1 MANHTDSVG
10 FFAAE
15 VLDQTAAGQPHKTAI
30 ITKDETLSFAALT
43 QRVRALAGHLQ
54 EEGVGQGDR
63 VGVLLPNSAAIPLS
77 YFATQKI
84 GAVTVILDAR
94 LKGKELEG
102 VLKDAD
108 LKLLVI
114 HAHLY
119 PELQEVFKAAA
130 PVPVWIVGGDGE
142 RSFERR
148 FAPPARA
155 AVLPRLNPDD
165 DALILYTSGT
175 TGEPKGVVLS
185 YRNLAQYPRVMR
197 EMGVTDAST
206 VRGCI
211 LPMSHIVGPVVC
223 NELAERGYTLVIF
236 DQINPITILEGIQK
250 YRVSV
255 FESMPIVF
263 QLLLGV
269 KNLSSYDTSS
279 MKIAAMM
286 GTSIPLPLLRA
297 FQAAQPHVKV
307 IQGYGLTE
315 TSPMITLVEPA
326 KAEEKVGSIGRAVPG
341 VEVRIVDESGKELGV
356 DEPGEII
363 TRGPHVMKGY
373 FRRPDATAQRIRDGW
388 LYTGDVGKRGADGYF
403 YHLGRRDDMIITGG
417 LNVYPAEVE
426 NMIYNF
432 PGVQEN
438 IVFAIPD
445 SKRGQVIGAAI
456 VPRPGARL
464 VEREIL
470 AFLRANLAN
479 FKVPDKIV
487 IRESL
492 PRTSSGKT
500 IRDAETLL
508 SPPPSVSPAARG
520 RKEEGAS

>member
-1 MANHTDSVG
+1 MANDTGSVG

-15 VLDQTAAGQPHKTAI
+15 MLAKTAESQPQK
-30 ITKDETLSFAALT
+30 TALVAKEEELT
-43 QRVRALAGHLQ
+43 FGALNQRVHALAAHLQ
-54 EEGVGQGDR
+54 QEGIRQGDR
-63 VGVLLPNSAAIPLS
+63 VGVLLPNSTAIPLS
-77 YFATQKI
+77 YYSTQKI

-94 LKGKELEG
+94 LKGKELQG

-108 LKLLVI
+108 LKLLIV
-114 HAHLY
+114 HHQLY
-119 PELQEVFKAAA
+119 PEVEEVFKDMTAI
-130 PVPVWIVGGDGE
+130 PLWIVNGEGD
-142 RSFERR
+142 RSFEKR
-148 FAPPARA
+148 FSAPAGP
-155 AVLPRLNPDD
+155 VSLPSLNADD

-175 TGEPKGVVLS
+175 TGEAKGVVLS
-185 YRNLAQYPRVMR
+185 YRNLSQYPLVMR
-197 EMGVTDAST
+197 ENGVTDSST
-206 VRGCI
+206 MRGCI
-211 LPMSHIVGPVVC
+211 LPMSHIVGPVLC

-236 DQINPITILEGIQK
+236 DQINPITLLEGIQK
-250 YRVSV
+250 YRVNV
-255 FESMPIVF
+255 FESVPIVF

-269 KNLSSYDTSS
+269 KNLASYDTSS

-297 FQAAQPHVKV
+297 FHAAQPHIKV

-315 TSPMITLVEPA
+315 TSPMITLVEPD
-326 KAEEKVGSIGRAVPG
+326 KAEAKMGSIGRAVAG
-341 VEVRIVDESGKELGV
+341 VEVKIVDENGKELGV

-373 FRRPDATAQRIRDGW
+373 FRRPGATAERIRDGW
-388 LYTGDVGKRGADGYF
+388 LYTGDVGKRGADGYY

-426 NMIYNF
+426 NMIYTY
-432 PGVQEN
+432 PGVQET

-445 SKRGQVIGAAI
+445 AKRGAVIGTAI
-456 VPRPGARL
+456 VPRPGANVAEKEL
-464 VEREIL
+464 L
-470 AFLRANLAN
+470 TFLRANLAN

-508 SPPPSVSPAARG
+508 AT
-520 RKEEGAS
+520 

>member
-1 MANHTDSVG
+1 MANNSSSVG

-15 VLDQTAAGQPHKTAI
+15 VLDQTAQRRPQKTAI
-30 ITKDETLSFAALT
+30 VAKDEELSFAALN
-43 QRVRALAGHLQ
+43 QRVHALAAHLQ
-54 EEGVGQGDR
+54 QEGIRQGDR

-108 LKLLVI
+108 LKLLVV
-114 HAHLY
+114 HAQLFS
-119 PELQEVFKAAA
+119 EVAEVSKAMT
-130 PVPVWIVGGDGE
+130 PIPVWIVNGEGE
-142 RSFERR
+142 RSFEKRYT
-148 FAPPARA
+148 APVSGAT
-155 AVLPRLNPDD
+155 VPRMNGDD

-175 TGEPKGVVLS
+175 TGDPKGVVLS
-185 YRNLAQYPRVMR
+185 YRNLAQYPMVMS
-197 EMGVTDAST
+197 EMQVTDSST
-206 VRGCI
+206 IRGCI

-223 NELAERGYTLVIF
+223 NELAQRGYTLVIF
-236 DQINPITILEGIQK
+236 DQINPVTLLEGIQK
-250 YRVSV
+250 YRVNV
-255 FESMPIVF
+255 FESVPIVF

-269 KNLSSYDTSS
+269 KNLASYDTSS

-297 FQAAQPHVKV
+297 FQAAQPHIKV

-315 TSPMITLVEPA
+315 TSPMITLVEPD
-326 KAEEKVGSIGRAVPG
+326 KAEAKIGSIGRSVPG
-341 VEVRIVDESGKELGV
+341 VEVRIIDENDKELGV

-373 FRRPDATAQRIRDGW
+373 FRRPDATAQRIRNGW
-388 LYTGDVGKRGADGYF
+388 LYTGDVGKRGADGYY

-426 NMIYNF
+426 NLIYTY

-445 SKRGQVIGAAI
+445 PKRGQVIGAAV
-456 VPRPGARL
+456 VPRPGASIG
-464 VEREIL
+464 ERELL

-479 FKVPDKIV
+479 FKVPDRV
-487 IRESL
+487 VVRESL

-508 SPPPSVSPAARG
+508 
-520 RKEEGAS
+520 AS

>member
-1 MANHTDSVG
+1 MADHTDSLG
-10 FFAAE
+10 FYAGE
-15 VLDQTAAGQPHKTAI
+15 VLERTAARQPDKTAI
-30 ITKDETLSFAALT
+30 IAKEEELTFAALNR
-43 QRVRALAGHLQ
+43 RVHALSRHLT
-54 EEGVGQGDR
+54 EEGIHQGER
-63 VGVLLPNSAAIPLS
+63 VGLLLPNSTAIPLA

-108 LKLLVI
+108 LKLLVV
-114 HAHLY
+114 HQQLC
-119 PELQEVFKAAA
+119 PEVEEIFKSFA
-130 PVPVWIVGGDGE
+130 PIPVWVAGAGGE

-148 FAPPARA
+148 FSAST
-155 AVLPRLNPDD
+155 AVPNLPNFKPDD

-185 YRNLAQYPRVMR
+185 YRNLMQYPRVMR
-197 EMGVTDAST
+197 EMGVTDST
-206 VRGCI
+206 TIRGCV

-223 NELAERGYTLVIF
+223 NELVEKGYTLVIF
-236 DQINPITILEGIQK
+236 DQINPVTLLEGIQK
-250 YRVSV
+250 YRVNV
-255 FESMPIVF
+255 FESVPIVF

-269 KNLSSYDTSS
+269 KNLASYDTST

-286 GTSIPLPLLRA
+286 GTSIPMPLLRA
-297 FQAAQPHVKV
+297 FQAAQPHIKV

-315 TSPMITLVEPA
+315 TSPMITLVDPD
-326 KAEEKVGSIGRAVPG
+326 KAEIKMGSIGRAVPG
-341 VEVRIVDESGKELGV
+341 VEVKIVDENDKEAPMG
-356 DEPGEII
+356 EPGEII

-373 FRRPDATAQRIRDGW
+373 FRRPEATAQRIRRGW
-388 LYTGDVGKRGADGYF
+388 LYTGDVGKVEADGYY

-426 NMIYNF
+426 NLIYTY

-445 SKRGQVIGAAI
+445 AKRGQVIGAAI
-456 VPRPGARL
+456 VPRPGAAL
-464 VEREIL
+464 VEKEVL
-470 AFLRANLAN
+470 TFLRANLAN
-479 FKVPDKIV
+479 FKVPDRIV

-500 IRDAETLL
+500 IRDAVTLL
-508 SPPPSVSPAARG
+508 G
-520 RKEEGAS
+520 N